1 MLLLLLGFLPP
12 AAESSSSASASST
25 RRPCFCCFSFFL
37 SNEDL
42 LLLVLDSGD
51 DGIIV
56 GLFPLVGE
64 ALAEV
69 EFLGDLFPLSSDGVR
84 DRLGGDLLGI
94 KDLNLS
100 VGVCGGGVAEKGGV
114 LENGDLDGDLEGTD
128 AVILENT
135 GVEVRDGG
143 RGAISDIG
151 WTMLFNVLVALTALT
166 CVDNGEGI
174 RSITCDCSLDG
185 AISWA

>member
-1 MLLLLLGFLPP
+1 M
-12 AAESSSSASASST
+12 
-25 RRPCFCCFSFFL
+25 

-42 LLLVLDSGD
+42 LLLALDSGD
-51 DGIIV
+51 DGINV
-56 GLFPLVGE
+56 GLLPLVGE
-64 ALAEV
+64 ALAEDG
-69 EFLGDLFPLSSDGVR
+69 FLGGDLFPLSSDGVR

-100 VGVCGGGVAEKGGV
+100 AGVCGGGVVEEGGV
-114 LENGDLDGDLEGTD
+114 LENGDLDGDLEGTN
-128 AVILENT
+128 AVMLENT

-143 RGAISDIG
+143 RGVISDGG
-151 WTMLFNVLVALTALT
+151 WTLLFNVLVALTALT

-185 AISWA
+185 AISWE

>member
-56 GLFPLVGE
+56 GLFPLAGE

-84 DRLGGDLLGI
+84 DLLGGDLLGI

-100 VGVCGGGVAEKGGV
+100 VGVCGGGVVEKGGV

-151 WTMLFNVLVALTALT
+151 WTMLFKVLVVLTALT

-174 RSITCDCSLDG
+174 RSIACDCSLDG
-185 AISWA
+185 AISWE

>member
-25 RRPCFCCFSFFL
+25 RRPCFCFSFFL

-42 LLLVLDSGD
+42 LLLILDSGD
-51 DGIIV
+51 DGVNV
-56 GLFPLVGE
+56 GLFPLAGE
-64 ALAEV
+64 ALAEI

-94 KDLNLS
+94 SDLNLS
-100 VGVCGGGVAEKGGV
+100 VGVCGGGVFEEGGV
-114 LENGDLDGDLEGTD
+114 LENGDLDGDLEGTV

-143 RGAISDIG
+143 RGVISDSG
-151 WTMLFNVLVALTALT
+151 CTMLFNVLVALTALT
-166 CVDNGEGI
+166 CVDSGEGI
-174 RSITCDCSLDG
+174 RSITYDWSLDG
-185 AISWA
+185 AISWE